1 MHGWTK
7 FLWKKLRQN
16 PGVAW
21 TLLIPR
27 QIITKITSTF
37 RESWCYH
44 PAWSTEV
51 WDPKHGCLKPC
62 SQSLLVLFKFHA
74 RISHILNGYMHAR
87 QIKIIRKKPAS
98 IWFQAC
104 SQTVVV
110 SRFSLLDA
118 QSSAPARS
126 NDRCFPGFTSEPAA
140 PGLLAEKKNKL
151 STNNLANI
159 FQKGTVNCLISN
171 PLAIAS
177 IRLKGSW
184 LLREL

>member
-1 MHGWTK
+1 MLLYCCINLVKLDK
-7 FLWKKLRQN
+7 FWLS
-16 PGVAW
+16 
-21 TLLIPR
+21 
-27 QIITKITSTF
+27 KILGMTYNLER
-37 RESWCYH
+37 REY
-44 PAWSTEV
+44 
-51 WDPKHGCLKPC
+51 
-62 SQSLLVLFKFHA
+62 QM
-74 RISHILNGYMHAR
+74 NG
-87 QIKIIRKKPAS
+87 I
-98 IWFQAC
+98 
-104 SQTVVV
+104 V
-110 SRFSLLDA
+110 SNCT
-118 QSSAPARS
+118 SAPAS